1 MKLFKFFLLGW
12 LLHYAAF
19 AQGLIL
25 SDINAHLQSSL
36 YANLKGQNKSIVQEI
51 YAKNGNQP
59 LWVGEENKEKMN
71 TLIKALNDPLFNY
84 KNKPF
89 DQPNIMKLFYL
100 MDNNA
105 IAPAQKAAI
114 YARLDLLL
122 TNTYVRLVRFIVQ
135 GDVNWDLVQQK
146 LAALKHSDD
155 ITAHWD
161 MAYKALP
168 DADSLLTGVMSGDIH
183 GYLVSL
189 LPMEKRYKKLIV
201 LLKRY
206 QAMPAFPKVEYAE
219 ETLQIGDS
227 GNRVEQVKLRLQV
240 EGDFPKNVRVD
251 RKFDKTLQRAVARFQ
266 ERYNIAV
273 DGKVNKIT
281 TFYMNMPKTDNIQS
295 IITNLD
301 KTKLYPNRFE
311 DEHIESNIPDFR
323 LTYYKNGSPYL
334 NMALVVG
341 RIDRPTPLFEDQ
353 VRFMV
358 LNPTWTVPDNL
369 IKRDLIH
376 VLRENPAY
384 LEENN
389 IKAYAGNKEIQI
401 RQSQLDPYENSS
413 RVVPFRFV
421 QQPGDKNALGRVKF
435 MFPNKYDVYL
445 HDTDNKTLFAQRYRV
460 YSSGCMRVQKPME
473 LMSTLLQHAPGNYTK
488 ERLDKIFATN
498 EPVTISLKQ
507 PIPLHIIYFTAYE
520 ENGMAYFRN
529 DIYLY
534 DRIIQESVQ
543 GNMKRTFRVPE
554 KRLVD
559 IRKNGQTVKTVSN

>member
-1 MKLFKFFLLGW
+1 MKLFKIFLLGW
-12 LLHYAAF
+12 LLHSAAF
-19 AQGLIL
+19 AQDLTL
-25 SDINAHLQSSL
+25 SDINMHLQKSL
-36 YANLKGQNKSIVQEI
+36 YANLKGQNRSIVQEI
-51 YAKNGNQP
+51 YAQNGNQP

-71 TLIKALNDPLFNY
+71 ALIKALNDPLFNY
-84 KNKPF
+84 KEKPF
-89 DQPNIMKLFYL
+89 DQPNIMKLLYL

-105 IAPAQKAAI
+105 IAPSQKAAM

-135 GDVNWDLVQQK
+135 GDVNWDLVQEK
-146 LAALKHSDD
+146 LAALKRSDD
-155 ITAHWD
+155 IAAHWD
-161 MAYKALP
+161 MTYKALP
-168 DADSLLTGVMSGDIH
+168 DANALLAGTTNGDIH

-189 LPMEKRYKKLIV
+189 LPLEQRYKKLV
-201 LLKRY
+201 ALLKRY
-206 QAMPAFPKVEYAE
+206 RALPAFPKVEYAE
-219 ETLQIGDS
+219 ETLKLGDS
-227 GNRVEQVKLRLQV
+227 GSRVEQVKLRLQV
-240 EGDFPKNVRVD
+240 EGDYPKNARID
-251 RKFDKTLQRAVARFQ
+251 RNYDKTLQRAVAQFQ
-266 ERYNIAV
+266 NRYNIAV

-281 TFYMNMPKTDNIQS
+281 TFYMNMPKSDNIKS

-311 DEHIESNIPDFR
+311 DEYILSNIPDFR
-323 LTYYKNGSPYL
+323 LTYYKNDMPYL

-341 RIDRPTPLFEDQ
+341 RIDRPTPLFHDQ

-376 VLRENPAY
+376 VLRENPRY

-421 QQPGDKNALGRVKF
+421 QQPGEKNALGRVKF

-445 HDTDNKTLFAQRYRV
+445 HDTDNKTLFKQRYRV
-460 YSSGCMRVQKPME
+460 YSSGCMRVAKPME
-473 LMSTLLQHAPGNYTK
+473 LMRTLLEHAPSRQNVDEILAKG
-488 ERLDKIFATN
+488 EPATIN
-498 EPVTISLKQ
+498 LRQPV
-507 PIPLHIIYFTAYE
+507 PVHVVYFTAYE
-520 ENGMAYFRN
+520 ENGLGYFRN

-543 GNMKRTFRVPE
+543 GNMKRYFKVPE
-554 KRLVD
+554 KRLID
-559 IRKNGQTVKTVSN
+559 IKKNGQTVKAVSN